1 MAEFMVTA
9 ANLISKASELESLNS
24 NFKSQV
30 EKLSSDEQ
38 ALSGMWEG
46 EARNAFHNAFE
57 HDKNEMYEFYNA
69 IVTYINALNDIAK
82 KYAQAEATNV
92 EIANT
97 RKY

>member
-9 ANLISKASELESLNS
+9 ASLASKAEELAGINN
-24 NFKSQV
+24 NFKGQI
-30 EKLSSDEQ
+30 EKLCTEES

-46 EARNAFHNAFE
+46 AARDAFHNAFE

-69 IVTYINALNDIAK
+69 IVTYANALNEIAK
-82 KYAQAEATNV
+82 KYAEAETRNV
-92 EIANT
+92 ETATT

>member
-9 ANLISKASELESLNS
+9 ANLFSKASELESLNS

-69 IVTYINALNDIAK
+69 IVTYVNALNDIAK

>member
-9 ANLISKASELESLNS
+9 SNLISKAAELESLNS

-57 HDKNEMYEFYNA
+57 HDKTEMYEFYNA
-69 IVTYINALNDIAK
+69 IVTYVNALNDIAK
-82 KYAQAEATNV
+82 KYAQAEAAIV

>member
-9 ANLISKASELESLNS
+9 ASLVSKASELEGLNS
-24 NFKSQV
+24 NFKSQI
-30 EKLSSDEQ
+30 EKLSADEQ

-57 HDKNEMYEFYNA
+57 HDKAEMYEFYNA
-69 IVTYINALNDIAK
+69 VVSYINAMNEIAK
-82 KYAQAEATNV
+82 KYAQAEAANV
-92 EIANT
+92 ETANT

>member
-9 ANLISKASELESLNS
+9 SNLISKAEDLQSLNS
-24 NFKSQV
+24 SFKSQV

-38 ALSGMWEG
+38 SLSGMWEG
-46 EARNAFHNAFE
+46 DARNAFHNAFE
-57 HDKNEMYEFYNA
+57 HDKTEMYEFYNA
-69 IVTYINALNDIAK
+69 IVTYVNALNEIAQ
-82 KYAQAEATNV
+82 KYAQAEVTNV

>member
-9 ANLISKASELESLNS
+9 ANLVSKAAELESLNS

-69 IVTYINALNDIAK
+69 IVTYVNALNDIAK